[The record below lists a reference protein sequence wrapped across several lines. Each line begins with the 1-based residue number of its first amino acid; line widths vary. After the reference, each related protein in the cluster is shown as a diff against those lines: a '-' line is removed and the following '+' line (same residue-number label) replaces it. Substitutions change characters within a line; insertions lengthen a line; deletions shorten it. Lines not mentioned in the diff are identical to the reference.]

1 MAEWLFARG
10 QTGRGEEWGET
21 RWRIWGNFSRS
32 QKWTWKI
39 CGYLSVFPPYSHQR
53 LHMLVH
59 SHWSAADQLRH
70 THRLHICGLPAH
82 QGAVCGS
89 RYHARGGG
97 VRSLPCVGAAELLF
111 PSQHQ
116 TSSPLYPLP
125 ARVCRKAAETI
136 PLLYEGGP
144 KTMSVWA
151 EGGFTWISRR
161 GGEEGEFEPIWSCEH
176 LW

>member
-21 RWRIWGNFSRS
+21 RWRIWGNFNRS
-32 QKWTWKI
+32 QKWKWKI
-39 CGYLSVFPPYSHQR
+39 CGYLSFFPPHSHQC
-53 LHMLVH
+53 LHVLVH
-59 SHWSAADQLRH
+59 SHRSAADQLRH
-70 THRLHICGLPAH
+70 AHWLHICGLPAR

-97 VRSLPCVGAAELLF
+97 VRSLPCVGATELLF
-111 PSQHQ
+111 PAQLQ

-125 ARVCRKAAETI
+125 ARVCRQAAETL
-136 PLLYEGGP
+136 PLLCEGGP
-144 KTMSVWA
+144 KTKSVWA
-151 EGGFTWISRR
+151 EGGVTWISRG
-161 GGEEGEFEPIWSCEH
+161 GGEEGEFEPIRSWEH